1 MKNQARNVIFVLLMS
16 SALFFVSCK
25 KEKNDSPSK
34 ASNLYF
40 TVYDD
45 NTVNKIDL
53 GRAPGSITGLFS
65 GSDGITTPE
74 GITLTK
80 DGYLIVTEESTG
92 RILKMKKNGSGDVIT
107 LYEKSNGVSTP
118 TAIVADNSDGKI
130 YWCNSGTGQIFRG
143 SADGLDTPT
152 PLYSGQAVLEYAYGL
167 AIDKKNKKLYFCD
180 FNQYIKV
187 GNLDG
192 TGSPEIVWD
201 NNKYPHLIAPSN
213 IFLDTDKGKIYWCD
227 ENADQVVEANMDG
240 TGTPLVLF
248 DNADGVDR
256 PDGVFVDKA
265 DKKIYWTETNANVI
279 ARGSLD
285 GTGDREVLVNN
296 VKPYSIVME

>member
-1 MKNQARNVIFVLLMS
+1 MKNQAIKVFFALLMS

-25 KEKNDSPSK
+25 KDKNDSPSK

-53 GRAPGSITGLFS
+53 GKAPSSITGLFS

-74 GITLTK
+74 GVTLTK

-92 RILKMKKNGSGDVIT
+92 KIIKMKKDGTGNVIT
-107 LYEKSNGVSTP
+107 LYESSDGVSTP
-118 TAIVADNSDGKI
+118 TAIVVDNSTGKI
-130 YWCNSGTGQIFRG
+130 YWCNSGTGQVFKA

-152 PLYSGQAVLEYAYGL
+152 PLYNGQVVLEYAYGL
-167 AIDKKNKKLYFCD
+167 AIDKKNNKLYICD
-180 FNQYIKV
+180 FNQFIKV

-201 NNKYPHLIAPSN
+201 NIKYPHLIAPSN

-227 ENADQVVEANMDG
+227 EDADQVVEANMDG
-240 TGTPLVLF
+240 TGTPVVLF

-256 PDGVFVDKA
+256 PDGVFVDKVA
-265 DKKIYWTETNANVI
+265 KRIYWSETNANVI

-285 GTGDREVLVNN
+285 GTGDREVLVSNI
-296 VKPYSIVME
+296 KPYAIIME

>member
-1 MKNQARNVIFVLLMS
+1 MESHAKKILFALLMS
-16 SALFFVSCK
+16 SALFFASCNK
-25 KEKNDSPSK
+25 DKNDSPSK

-53 GRAPGSITGLFS
+53 GKAPSSITGLFS
-65 GSDGITTPE
+65 GTADITTPE

-80 DGYLIVTEESTG
+80 DGYLIVTEESTS
-92 RILKMKKNGSGDVIT
+92 RIIKMKKDGSGDVIT
-107 LYEKSNGVSTP
+107 LYESTDGVDTP
-118 TAIVADNSDGKI
+118 TAITVDNSNGKI
-130 YWCNSGTGQIFRG
+130 YWCNSGTGQVYKG
-143 SADGLDTPT
+143 SADGLDTPA
-152 PLYSGQAVLEYAYGL
+152 PLYSGQVLLEYAYGL
-167 AIDKKNKKLYFCD
+167 AIDKKNGKLYICD

-201 NNKYPHLIAPSN
+201 NNKYTQMNAPSN
-213 IFLDTDKGKIYWCD
+213 IYLDTDKGKIYWCD
-227 ENADQVVEANMDG
+227 ENANQVVEANMDG

-248 DNADGVDR
+248 DNSDGVER

-265 DKKIYWTETNANVI
+265 DKRIYWTETTANVI
-279 ARGSLD
+279 ARGSVD
-285 GTGDREVLVNN
+285 GTGDREVLINN
-296 VKPYSIVME
+296 IKPYAIFME